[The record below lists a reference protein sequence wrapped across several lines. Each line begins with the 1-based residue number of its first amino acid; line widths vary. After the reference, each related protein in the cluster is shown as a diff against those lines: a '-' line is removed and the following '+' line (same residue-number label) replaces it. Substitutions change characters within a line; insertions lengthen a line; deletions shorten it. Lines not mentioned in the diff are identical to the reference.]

1 MYNITFVLSYVYSFL
16 LVLPSSLPMN
26 FSQLLAI
33 SRQYRTVVTCN
44 NKRMN
49 RSQQRTNRKINTIT
63 IFWLSFS
70 NNVQE
75 VTKMIRKLDK
85 FHIQLVVLILVSP
98 DVETFSYFILTTD
111 IKIIVAFEFIRH
123 KAHKRKLSK
132 GTSQKSVRM

>member
-1 MYNITFVLSYVYSFL
+1 M
-16 LVLPSSLPMN
+16 
-26 FSQLLAI
+26 
-33 SRQYRTVVTCN
+33 
-44 NKRMN
+44 
-49 RSQQRTNRKINTIT
+49 
-63 IFWLSFS
+63 
-70 NNVQE
+70 QE

-132 GTSQKSVRM
+132 GISQKSVRM